1 MEKITFVH
9 TNDIHSHLEH
19 WPKIRRY
26 LNQRKQEADPSQE
39 TVISV
44 DLGDF
49 VDRWHPLTEATNGQ
63 ANIELMNQANYDA
76 ATIGNN
82 EGVGN
87 SKEELQHLYD
97 QAEFPVLLG
106 NLFDKK
112 ELKPPKWRQDYQIIE
127 TNQGTKVGL
136 IAFTAPF
143 PLTYGP
149 NGWDIREP
157 MELLPALISQLRPQ
171 VDLLVLMS
179 HLGISADR
187 SIAGQFPQIDVIL
200 GSHTHHL
207 FEKGEIVNGVQI
219 AAAGK
224 FGFYIGEVTLTLDE
238 QRQPLERQARVIPTE
253 QLLAFPQDEE
263 EIAGYLSIGHRLLQT
278 KEVAQLP
285 QALRCNEQED
295 SLIQEALNALCVR
308 GGTEA
313 AVLNTGLFL
322 GELPAGSVNQDQL
335 HTILPHPMHLIRVTL
350 TGADLIRF
358 VLEME
363 KNRRF
368 LRNYPIMGMG
378 FRGKIFGELVYKGV
392 SYDEINHQV
401 LWHNQV
407 INPVKEYQITLVD
420 HYLFI
425 PFFPTI
431 EIAGRCEFLFPE
443 FIRTVFADY
452 LAEKYPFKDIS

>member
-1 MEKITFVH
+1 MEKITLVH
-9 TNDIHSHLEH
+9 TNDLHSHLEH

-26 LNQRKQEADPSQE
+26 LNQRKQEADSSQE
-39 TVISV
+39 TVISL

-63 ANIELMNQANYDA
+63 ANIELMNQGHYDA
-76 ATIGNN
+76 VTIGNN

-97 QAEFPVLLG
+97 QAEFPILLA
-106 NLFDKK
+106 NLFDKND
-112 ELKPPKWRQDYQIIE
+112 LKPPKWRQDYQIIE

-143 PLTYGP
+143 PLTYAP

-157 MELLPALISQLRPQ
+157 LELLPLLINHLQPQ
-171 VDLLVLMS
+171 VDILVLMS
-179 HLGISADR
+179 HLGINADR
-187 SIAGQFPQIDVIL
+187 AIAAEFPQLDVIL

-207 FEKGEIVNGVQI
+207 FETGEIVNGVQL

-224 FGFYIGEVTLTLDE
+224 FGFYIGEVTITLDD
-238 QRQPLERQARVIPTE
+238 QGQTIERSARVIPTE

-263 EIAGYLSIGHRLLQT
+263 EIAGYLSIGHRLLKT
-278 KEVAQLP
+278 KQVAQLP
-285 QALRCNEQED
+285 RALRCEGNED
-295 SLIQEALNALCVR
+295 SIIQEALAALCVR
-308 GGTEA
+308 GQTEA
-313 AVLNTGLFL
+313 AVLNSGLFL
-322 GELPAGSVNQDQL
+322 GDLPAGRIDQDQL

-350 TGADLIRF
+350 KGADVIRF

-368 LRNYPIMGMG
+368 LRNYPIVGMG
-378 FRGKIFGELVYKGV
+378 FRGKIFGELVYKGI
-392 SYDEINHQV
+392 SYDAINHQV
-401 LWHNQV
+401 LWQNKV
-407 INPVKEYQITLVD
+407 INPVEEYQITLVD

-443 FIRTVFADY
+443 FIRTVFGSY
-452 LAEKYPFKDIS
+452 LAHKYPIQ